1 MSLLSAWEPRSKID
15 ENLTT
20 TVLGNCHDH
29 IYCWDFPPAMMA
41 ALSAW
46 VPGSEPQ
53 LYCPCYP
60 MDLPYR
66 VIDPAQSQINVHC
79 AASPALNTLNAHI
92 TLPNLYVELRDLAE
106 IFGME
111 RK

>member
-1 MSLLSAWEPRSKID
+1 
-15 ENLTT
+15 
-20 TVLGNCHDH
+20 
-29 IYCWDFPPAMMA
+29 
-41 ALSAW
+41 
-46 VPGSEPQ
+46 
-53 LYCPCYP
+53 

>member
-1 MSLLSAWEPRSKID
+1 
-15 ENLTT
+15 
-20 TVLGNCHDH
+20 
-29 IYCWDFPPAMMA
+29 MMA